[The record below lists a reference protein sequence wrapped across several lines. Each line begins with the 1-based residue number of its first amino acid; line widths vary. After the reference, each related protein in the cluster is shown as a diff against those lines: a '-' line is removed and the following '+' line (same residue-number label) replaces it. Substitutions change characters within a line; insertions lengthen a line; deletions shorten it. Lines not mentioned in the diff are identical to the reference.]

1 MKVNVC
7 LFGCDDSTS
16 FNINITSELQLQLL
30 DELARLSKEISTY
43 GCMPTLGYKILEDKN
58 V

>member
-1 MKVNVC
+1 MKVNIC

-30 DELARLSKEISTY
+30 DELARLSKETST
-43 GCMPTLGYKILEDKN
+43 
-58 V
+58 

>member
-7 LFGCDDSTS
+7 LFGCDDFTS

-43 GCMPTLGYKILEDKN
+43 SCMPTLGYKILEDKN